1 MVLSEKR
8 VHPGGLMRYEDM
20 EYQNFSNVLN
30 CVLNELPSPSKAEI
44 AKYLGLSRT
53 ASSQIVNKL
62 IHLGILREGDSYS
75 NSLRGRPG
83 KRIMVDNGRWFV
95 LGASLYEQT
104 WQFVVT
110 DLSGKVKDLHKI
122 SIDNL
127 TRETLLDTLIEGLS
141 LMKDKYG
148 KSLIPGVGIGIP
160 GVVDTQKGDFV
171 FAYDLQ
177 WFERFNVSSCVEKAI
192 GIKAYVMNRF
202 TLEGVAEFKFANPEK
217 EKNMV
222 YIGIGTGIRSAIFI
236 NGTLLEGATFSAGR
250 ISHIQVDSAGKKCSC
265 GRIGCLITE
274 ANEDALIC
282 HLRNA
287 IEKEGVSSVFSLSDL
302 SSIRAED
309 VCKAADNGDQASL
322 IAFSIVAKALY
333 KAVIILSDLINPHKI
348 IIGGPVGNC
357 ACLSEMV
364 NRMIDASQDRI
375 KYDSVY
381 IFRSSIGGELSSAI
395 GAASLVTDHILELL
409 L

>member
-8 VHPGGLMRYEDM
+8 VYPGGLMRYEDM

-62 IHLGILREGDSYS
+62 IRLGILREGDSYS
-75 NSLRGRPG
+75 NCLRGRPG
-83 KRIMVDNGRWFV
+83 KRIMVDNGQWFV

-110 DLSGKVKDLHKI
+110 DLSGEVKDLHKI

-127 TRETLLDTLIEGLS
+127 TRETLLDTLIDGLS
-141 LMKDKYG
+141 LMKAKYG
-148 KSLIPGVGIGIP
+148 NSLIPGVGIGIP

-177 WFERFNVSSCVEKAI
+177 WFERFNVSACVQKAL
-192 GIKAYVMNRF
+192 GMKAYVMNRF

-250 ISHIQVDSAGKKCSC
+250 ISHIQVDSCGKKCSC
-265 GRIGCLITE
+265 GRTGCMITE
-274 ANEDALIC
+274 ANEDALIG
-282 HLRNA
+282 HLKDA
-287 IEKEGVSSVFSLSDL
+287 LEKGGVKSVFSIKDL
-302 SSIRAED
+302 DTIRAED
-309 VCKAADNGDQASL
+309 VCLVADEGDEAALSALSK
-322 IAFSIVAKALY
+322 VADALY
-333 KAVIILSDLINPHKI
+333 KVVIILSDLINPHKI

-357 ACLSEMV
+357 VCLPAMV
-364 NRMIDASQDRI
+364 NSMIDGNQDRI

-381 IFRSSIGGELSSAI
+381 VSRSSIGGELSSAI
-395 GAASLVTDHILELL
+395 GAASLVTEHILELL

>member
-1 MVLSEKR
+1 
-8 VHPGGLMRYEDM
+8 MRYEDM

-30 CVLNELPSPSKAEI
+30 CVVNELPSPSKAEI
-44 AKYLGLSRT
+44 AKHLGLSRT

-62 IHLGILREGDSYS
+62 IHLGILREGDSYC

-83 KRIMVDNGRWFV
+83 KRIMVDNGIWFV

-104 WQFVVT
+104 WQFVIT
-110 DLSGKVKDLHKI
+110 DLSGTVKDLYKI
-122 SIDNL
+122 SIENL
-127 TRETLLDTLIEGLS
+127 TKTTLLDTLIEGLS
-141 LMKDKYG
+141 LMKGKYG
-148 KSLIPGVGIGIP
+148 KTLIPGVGIGIP

-177 WFERFNVSSCVEKAI
+177 WFERFNVSSYVEKAI
-192 GIKAYVMNRF
+192 GMKAYVMNRF

-250 ISHIQVDSAGKKCSC
+250 ISHIQVNSFGKKCSC
-265 GRIGCLITE
+265 GRVGCLITE
-274 ANEDALIC
+274 ANEEALIC
-282 HLRNA
+282 HLGNVL
-287 IEKEGVSSVFSLSDL
+287 EKGDAASVFTLSGL
-302 SSIRAED
+302 SGVGAED
-309 VCKAADNGDQASL
+309 VCKAADNGDEASL
-322 IAFSIVAKALY
+322 IALSEVAKALY

-348 IIGGPVGNC
+348 IIGGPMGNC
-357 ACLSEMV
+357 VCLSDMV
-364 NRMIDASQDRI
+364 NRMIDENQDRI

-381 IFRSSIGGELSSAI
+381 VSRSSIAGELSSAI
-395 GAASLVTDHILELL
+395 GAASLVTEHILELL